1 MRNDRDGQ
9 SRRACGLMNNSSKNE
24 AGNDNVTRR
33 LMDNLKEYDKDLY
46 NVLSYS
52 NTDIKSVLDSI
63 ASRDWYVSLHYINE
77 YGKYNAAILTDDGM
91 GSPEYS
97 YISNYDINPMIVLLD
112 AYVLALRGEA
122 SREEEKKATCSKD
135 TSTKYE
141 NFNASVHSE
150 PEEPD
155 IESRIDDLE
164 ERIRGL
170 EMRLIYMD

>member
-1 MRNDRDGQ
+1 MEKYNIEPM
-9 SRRACGLMNNSSKNE
+9 L
-24 AGNDNVTRR
+24 RR

-77 YGKYNAAILTDDGM
+77 CGKYNALIVTDDDGT

-97 YISNYDINPMIVLLD
+97 YISNYDINPMLVLLD

-122 SREEEKKATCSKD
+122 SREVEKKAKCSKD
-135 TSTKYE
+135 TSTECE

-150 PEEPD
+150 PEELD

-164 ERIRGL
+164 ERVGEL
-170 EMRLIYMD
+170 EMHLTYMN